1 MILKGIKLCSIFSN
15 LGSRKGSV
23 PSINNQNLSVAAT
36 EISVV
41 GPFDKMWKQEA
52 SSGIES
58 FNAGE
63 VKG

>member
-1 MILKGIKLCSIFSN
+1 M
-15 LGSRKGSV
+15 